1 MFKKLISYFKDS
13 YNEMVNH
20 VTWSSYAELQSS
32 SVLVLVASLILT
44 VVIWVMD
51 LAFNGALNTFYNSF
65 GN

>member
-1 MFKKLISYFKDS
+1 MFKNLISYFKDS

-20 VTWSSYAELQSS
+20 VTWASYAELQSS

-44 VVIWVMD
+44 VVIWAMD
-51 LAFNGALNTFYNSF
+51 LGFNGALNAFYNSF

>member
-20 VTWSSYAELQSS
+20 VTWASYAELQSS

-51 LAFNGALNTFYNSF
+51 LGFNGSLNAFYSSF